1 MAGPGGIQP
10 FVIPVT
16 GSQGL
21 PSGLRVGQ
29 AFQAVLQGQP
39 GDLSVVIG
47 GTRVAVGDLPQL
59 QPGQVVSGE
68 VLRVD
73 SGLQIRLVPQPAAA
87 VGRSGPAPSLSQVVA
102 SVLDSLSALG
112 AAEDAAHVL
121 HQSMP
126 ASEGAVRNVLS
137 LFLSDAQT
145 GADLQTLASAMN
157 DAARAGALPQQAA
170 DNFSLLVNTLVF
182 AGGRELGAILQ
193 AWRRAGR
200 TVEGRLALAMQSGR
214 LDEVLTEADDD
225 LRALLMRVRRE
236 ETFGRF
242 LRGAG
247 RLRGFQD
254 AAARVLDR
262 LTGAALQN
270 LRGLEVP
277 YVYLDIPTLGQT
289 GVHRLHVHFLGEQR
303 GGGRRLDPR
312 NCTVAMDLS
321 LSRLGDLWIVLKM
334 TDGRC
339 ACLVRATEPEALETL
354 RGEQEGFVEA
364 LAASGFDAAHVRFG
378 LWPGDRLHEVGE
390 LIRQR
395 ARMDMRA

>member
-1 MAGPGGIQP
+1 
-10 FVIPVT
+10 
-16 GSQGL
+16 
-21 PSGLRVGQ
+21 RVGQ

-87 VGRSGPAPSLSQVVA
+87 AGRSGPAPSLSQVVA

-112 AAEDAAHVL
+112 AAEDAAHVV

-225 LRALLMRVRRE
+225 LRALLMR
-236 ETFGRF
+236 
-242 LRGAG
+242 
-247 RLRGFQD
+247 
-254 AAARVLDR
+254 
-262 LTGAALQN
+262 
-270 LRGLEVP
+270 
-277 YVYLDIPTLGQT
+277 
-289 GVHRLHVHFLGEQR
+289 
-303 GGGRRLDPR
+303 
-312 NCTVAMDLS
+312 
-321 LSRLGDLWIVLKM
+321 
-334 TDGRC
+334 
-339 ACLVRATEPEALETL
+339 
-354 RGEQEGFVEA
+354 
-364 LAASGFDAAHVRFG
+364 
-378 LWPGDRLHEVGE
+378 
-390 LIRQR
+390 
-395 ARMDMRA
+395 